1 VGPIGGQRRLGN
13 RPLAPTGR
21 ARRKPDAS
29 GWAAQQA
36 KSGGEEG
43 VRRGN
48 WAAPRKSQR
57 AAREKRKGKGEG
69 KGGRVGGLAGWVAP
83 GRRPRREGVLSI
95 SISYFLFS
103 YNLLLSAYFME
114 TKQLHTREIDAWLG
128 MMHNQ
133 RNPLLGFIITQHRVN
148 SL

>member
-69 KGGRVGGLAGWVAP
+69 KGGRAWGGGFGWAARGPASWAAP
-83 GRRPRREGVLSI
+83 GSRPRREGS
-95 SISYFLFS
+95 SYYFLFS

-128 MMHNQ
+128 MMQ
-133 RNPLLGFIITQHRVN
+133 QPKKSTSRIYYYTT
-148 SL
+148 